1 MHLTTPPTDLDTKK
15 IFVFLLA
22 TSCLLITLS
31 NIRKGHKFLKHME
44 KVEIWSGVTDTGHTH
59 SQRENRAT
67 QLVSSIKHKLSHA
80 IANAVQVTI

>member
-1 MHLTTPPTDLDTKK
+1 MNAWLFVIGVKQLLANGDSDCSSTHISLLLWLAPTDLDTKK

-44 KVEIWSGVTDTGHTH
+44 KVEIWSGVTD
-59 SQRENRAT
+59 A
-67 QLVSSIKHKLSHA
+67 
-80 IANAVQVTI
+80 